1 MLVYYKDEKLL
12 VKDRLT
18 LEDHY
23 NNCKIFCWNYQKK
36 EFLGRTKESWLKICL
51 FYFCFFIGLGIF
63 FTSCV
68 VVHMATLDLVK
79 PEYYNNYSVMNQ
91 QYIDGKHVGIS
102 PGLGFRPH
110 INPVTSLIR
119 VKSSASNLEHPHNF
133 RQYAEQLEE
142 FLKNNFYQ
150 LESLI
155 NFFGPDNPCNR
166 DRHFEYDKAKPCVL
180 LKLNKIY
187 DWIPQAFES
196 SDPLPNELK
205 PYEDLVRMYPE
216 NVFVIC
222 EGENPVDKDLIG
234 NIKYYSVTPDNGPGE
249 GPIGFL
255 PFSYYPYKLNY
266 GNDWDLTNYYA
277 PLIFAYFPEITTN
290 VLVNVM
296 CKAFAKNIHVNTL
309 YRAGSVHFEL
319 IIE

>member
-18 LEDHY
+18 FEDHY

-36 EFLGRTKESWLKICL
+36 EFLGRTKESWLKICV

-110 INPVTSLIR
+110 LNPITSLIR

-142 FLKNNFYQ
+142 YLQNN
-150 LESLI
+150 L
-155 NFFGPDNPCNR
+155 
-166 DRHFEYDKAKPCVL
+166 
-180 LKLNKIY
+180 
-187 DWIPQAFES
+187 
-196 SDPLPNELK
+196 
-205 PYEDLVRMYPE
+205 
-216 NVFVIC
+216 
-222 EGENPVDKDLIG
+222 
-234 NIKYYSVTPDNGPGE
+234 
-249 GPIGFL
+249 
-255 PFSYYPYKLNY
+255 
-266 GNDWDLTNYYA
+266 
-277 PLIFAYFPEITTN
+277 
-290 VLVNVM
+290 
-296 CKAFAKNIHVNTL
+296 
-309 YRAGSVHFEL
+309 
-319 IIE
+319 